1 LTKARLFVIAQFGLL
16 GALVVLPTDPAV
28 TAPTWFGPL
37 SLMLMVLSVLMLLFA
52 AIALR
57 PALTA
62 SPIPRPAAPLIKS
75 GIYKY
80 IRHPMYSAV
89 ITIGAAIMFGNPTLL
104 TMICWVALIIVL
116 LNKAHFE
123 DQLLLAKHPAA
134 AAYQKTVGA
143 FVPKLS
149 RKSN

>member
-1 LTKARLFVIAQFGLL
+1 MTKARLFVIAQFGLL
-16 GALVVLPTDPAV
+16 GALVVLPADPAV
-28 TAPTWFGPL
+28 SAPSWFDPL
-37 SLMLMVLSVLMLLFA
+37 SVVLMVLAFLILLFA

-62 SPIPRPAAPLIKS
+62 SPIPRPTAPLIKT
-75 GIYKY
+75 GIYRY

-123 DQLLLAKHPAA
+123 DQLLLTKHPTA
-134 AAYQKTVGA
+134 AAYQKSVGA

-149 RKSN
+149 RKSD

>member
-1 LTKARLFVIAQFGLL
+1 MIAQFGLL
-16 GALVVLPTDPAV
+16 GALVVLPADPAV
-28 TAPTWFGPL
+28 SAPTWFDPL
-37 SLMLMVLSVLMLLFA
+37 SVILMVLAFLILLFA

-62 SPIPRPAAPLIKS
+62 SPIPRPTAPLIKT
-75 GIYKY
+75 GIYSY

-134 AAYQKTVGA
+134 AAYQKSVGA

-149 RKSN
+149 KKSN

>member
-1 LTKARLFVIAQFGLL
+1 MFVIAQFGLL

-62 SPIPRPAAPLIKS
+62 SPIPRPAAPLIKT

>member
-1 LTKARLFVIAQFGLL
+1 MTKARLFVIAQFGLL
-16 GALVVLPTDPAV
+16 GALVVLPADPAV
-28 TAPTWFGPL
+28 SAPTWFGPL
-37 SLMLMVLSVLMLLFA
+37 SVILMVLAFLILLLA

-62 SPIPRPAAPLIKS
+62 SPIPRPTAPLIKT
-75 GIYKY
+75 GIYKH

-134 AAYQKTVGA
+134 AAYQKSVGA

-149 RKSN
+149 KKSN

>member
-1 LTKARLFVIAQFGLL
+1 MFVIAQFGLL

-62 SPIPRPAAPLIKS
+62 SPIPRPAAPLIKT

-149 RKSN
+149 RKTN

>member
-1 LTKARLFVIAQFGLL
+1 MTKARLFVIAQFGLL
-16 GALVVLPTDPAV
+16 GALVVLPVDPAV
-28 TAPTWFGPL
+28 SAPTWFRPL
-37 SLMLMVLSVLMLLFA
+37 SLGLMALAFLILLLA

-62 SPIPRPAAPLIKS
+62 SPIPRPTAPLIQT

-80 IRHPMYSAV
+80 LRHPMYSAV

-116 LNKAHFE
+116 LNKAHYE

-134 AAYQKTVGA
+134 NEYQKTVGA
-143 FVPKLS
+143 FVPKIFS
-149 RKSN
+149 KSN

>member
-1 LTKARLFVIAQFGLL
+1 MFVIAQFGLL

>member
-1 LTKARLFVIAQFGLL
+1 M
-16 GALVVLPTDPAV
+16 LPTDPAV

-62 SPIPRPAAPLIKS
+62 SPIPRPAAPLIKT

>member
-62 SPIPRPAAPLIKS
+62 SPIPRPAAPLIKT

-149 RKSN
+149 RKTN